1 MNSEIITALISGI
14 CVAVPSILATIFSNY
29 QNIKKNEES
38 KKLTIYRLEKLE
50 EKVDKQ
56 NNIIEKIYRVEKE
69 VEVIKDDIKELKEDM
84 KI

>member
-1 MNSEIITALISGI
+1 MNSEIIVALISGI

-29 QNIKKNEES
+29 QNIKKNEEN